1 MTHLRAARRFGQARD
16 AGSAPP
22 ASRAT
27 GETHHRV
34 RYDSPA
40 MDWLRRPLTEQQRAS
55 LPILVVVRWLLLG
68 AVLFVINF
76 RAGTDAGEQIALN
89 FVVLGNALLNVRLH
103 WLMWNGRRILVALP
117 LVASLY
123 DITGITA
130 GIALVDGFDNP
141 NFLLYFPALL
151 AFTLVFPGWW
161 SVLYATGALAAYT
174 PISIF
179 THSAFDGGD
188 KADLKDLFLRLIAMA
203 STLLIANMIVRIERH
218 RRERA
223 VAAERAS
230 GLERERVSEEI
241 HDGVAQNV
249 YLLAMNLEMLAEAER
264 DPDRAE
270 RVSSMVRLAK
280 ETLIET
286 RGLLTNLQ
294 PVMAGTK
301 GLPDLVRTQAE
312 EFAAVTRIPR
322 PRQHRRPPRDLP
334 PESIGDIYRVVQ
346 EGLANVYKHARATE
360 ATIALN
366 YRPHDLLIEV
376 RDNGRGLDL
385 VDDGHRGHGIHNMRQ
400 RAARLGGGIVFETL
414 DGGGTRL
421 AMTVPLGKS

>member
-1 MTHLRAARRFGQARD
+1 
-16 AGSAPP
+16 
-22 ASRAT
+22 
-27 GETHHRV
+27 
-34 RYDSPA
+34 
-40 MDWLRRPLTEQQRAS
+40 MDWLRRPLSEQQRAS
-55 LPILVVVRWLLLG
+55 LPILVVVRWLILG
-68 AVLFVINF
+68 VVLFF
-76 RAGTDAGEQIALN
+76 LN
-89 FVVLGNALLNVRLH
+89 FHAGAETGERIGLNLVLVGAALLNARLH
-103 WLMWNGRRILVALP
+103 WLMWNGRRIPVALP
-117 LVASLY
+117 LLASLY

-130 GIALVDGFDNP
+130 GVALIDGFDNP
-141 NFLLYFPALL
+141 NFLVYFPALL

-161 SVLYATGALAAYT
+161 SVLYTAGALAAYT
-174 PISIF
+174 PISIL

-188 KADLKDLFLRLIAMA
+188 TADVKAMVLRLTTLVA
-203 STLLIANMIVRIERH
+203 TLLIANMIVRIERR

-223 VAAERAS
+223 VAAEHAS

-312 EFAAVTRIPR
+312 EFAAVTRIPV
-322 PRQHRRPPRDLP
+322 HVNIDGPPRDLP

-400 RAARLGGGIVFETL
+400 RAARLGGGIVFEAL

>member
-1 MTHLRAARRFGQARD
+1 M
-16 AGSAPP
+16 
-22 ASRAT
+22 
-27 GETHHRV
+27 
-34 RYDSPA
+34 
-40 MDWLRRPLTEQQRAS
+40 
-55 LPILVVVRWLLLG
+55 
-68 AVLFVINF
+68 
-76 RAGTDAGEQIALN
+76 
-89 FVVLGNALLNVRLH
+89 
-103 WLMWNGRRILVALP
+103 
-117 LVASLY
+117 
-123 DITGITA
+123 
-130 GIALVDGFDNP
+130 
-141 NFLLYFPALL
+141 L

-312 EFAAVTRIPR
+312 EFAAVTRIPVHVNIDGPPATFHPSPSVTSTAWSRRGWPTSTSTPAPRR
-322 PRQHRRPPRDLP
+322 PRSRSTTAPTTSSSRCGIMAAAWI
-334 PESIGDIYRVVQ
+334 SWTT
-346 EGLANVYKHARATE
+346 ATA
-360 ATIALN
+360 ATASTTC
-366 YRPHDLLIEV
+366 
-376 RDNGRGLDL
+376 
-385 VDDGHRGHGIHNMRQ
+385 
-400 RAARLGGGIVFETL
+400 ASA
-414 DGGGTRL
+414 
-421 AMTVPLGKS
+421 PLGWVAVSSSRRWTGAAPASL